1 MTSAT
6 KRASSIICRPP
17 PSPRMGARFERNTH
31 IKMVHDLLHRIGGL
45 FTGASLFFWGGNC
58 SGVKP
63 PGTTVNWSNPSGP
76 VAAAYIHGHIFVFFQ
91 VVVRQN
97 VLLSREDSWLAW
109 YHFCVESACVFCP
122 TPHPGHLLTRLSM
135 RRKAGVARLYRLL
148 DRTFGVKLSCRRS
161 TKFPTLENQRNFDR
175 KK

>member
-17 PSPRMGARFERNTH
+17 PLPRMGARFERNTH
-31 IKMVHDLLHRIGGL
+31 IKMVHDLRHRIGGL

-63 PGTTVNWSNPSGP
+63 PETTVNWSNPSGP

-91 VVVRQN
+91 VFVRQN
-97 VLLSREDSWLAW
+97 VLLSREDSCD
-109 YHFCVESACVFCP
+109 HGTISASKAPVASVQP
-122 TPHPGHLLTRLSM
+122 LTWATSWGGSPG
-135 RRKAGVARLYRLL
+135 AGKLVWRSFTGSWTAPLV
-148 DRTFGVKLSCRRS
+148 VKLSCRRS
-161 TKFPTLENQRNFDR
+161 TKFPSLENQRNFDR
-175 KK
+175 KN

>member
-17 PSPRMGARFERNTH
+17 PLPRMGARFERNTH

-45 FTGASLFFWGGNC
+45 FTGDSLFFWGGNC

-63 PGTTVNWSNPSGP
+63 PETTVNWSNPSGP
-76 VAAAYIHGHIFVFFQ
+76 VAATYIRGHIFVFFQ
-91 VVVRQN
+91 VFVRQN

-109 YHFCVESACVFCP
+109 YHFYLESACVFCP
-122 TPHPGHLLTRLSM
+122 TPHLGHLVGRLSR

-148 DRTFGVKLSCRRS
+148 DRTFVGQTLLSSAHPISKR
-161 TKFPTLENQRNFDR
+161 
-175 KK
+175 